1 MTDRNSPLP
10 VKLTPKAEYDLE
22 SVWTYTATTWSV
34 AQAESYIGDLSDTF
48 DLIAHAPLIAR
59 ERLEFTPPIRI
70 HRHQSHLIIYRVV
83 DDCLQI
89 IRVLHMKQ
97 NWSVL
102 LED

>member
-10 VKLTPKAEYDLE
+10 IKLTPKAEHDLE
-22 SVWTYTATTWSV
+22 NIWTYTATTWSV

-59 ERLEFTPPIRI
+59 ERSEFTPPIRI
-70 HRHQSHLIIYRVV
+70 HRHQSHVIIYRMNR
-83 DDCLQI
+83 DCI
-89 IRVLHMKQ
+89 DIVRIVHMKQ
-97 NWSVL
+97 NWSAL